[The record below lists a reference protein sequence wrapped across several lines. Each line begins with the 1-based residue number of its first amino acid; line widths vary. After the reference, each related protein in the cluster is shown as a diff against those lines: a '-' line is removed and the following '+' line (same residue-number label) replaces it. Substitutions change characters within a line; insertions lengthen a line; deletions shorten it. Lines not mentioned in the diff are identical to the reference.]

1 MNRQPT
7 ASGSFYCGCGVSSQ
21 RRPSLY
27 SKVASQNAIQTVPS
41 HTVAGPNTMNG
52 QSTQGPVYQDPE
64 YQSMNPR
71 YGKDNEKPV
80 WGLAKPLPRVVRP
93 GMRRNETTDQKSYN
107 TNPRGEAEPAP
118 ELGATP
124 GLANSRSNATDRRTA
139 PPPPQHPPTYA
150 SAAQEGLPQEYAVY
164 EAQPD
169 GLLRPMENEVEDGS
183 RTTQEENMVQPPREE
198 FLNQW
203 VRVRHLLKEPFAEWL
218 ATTIALLIGLCG
230 TLAVSTGGTSAGT
243 ILSKNWA
250 WGLGSMVGIYLA
262 GGVSGAHLNPGI
274 SIALWVFRGFPGRRC
289 CYYIVA
295 QLLGGLT
302 AAGLAY
308 CIYRDSI
315 VAFAPT
321 VSAGSS
327 GLGFYTEPLSH
338 VSSVTAFFTE
348 FIADAILLC
357 VVFAMGDD
365 SNAPP
370 GAGMH
375 SFVIGLVIYVIC
387 IGLGFNTGG
396 CLNPVRDFGPRIVA
410 LLAGYGV
417 ETFTA
422 RSGWWFWGGWVA
434 TITGCL
440 VGATLYDTFI
450 FIGGESPIN
459 YAPRRRRRAKLKKE
473 SKWRK
478 RLGIGKEKLPSLEE
492 GIKKLED

>member
-1 MNRQPT
+1 MTEQSVHKTPPASPLQSIEEQDSPNFVPSTETFNQTRDDRVGDPKAQSENTKKQQQQHESQSPQSSRLKQRPQTGVVQHDHPSIQRQEQSQSALPTRASMNRQPT
-7 ASGSFYCGCGVSSQ
+7 ASGSFYCGCGVTSQ

-150 SAAQEGLPQEYAVY
+150 SAAQEGLPQEYAVC

-218 ATTIALLIGLCG
+218 A
-230 TLAVSTGGTSAGT
+230 VSVRFFSYNESDANN
-243 ILSKNWA
+243 L
-250 WGLGSMVGIYLA
+250 
-262 GGVSGAHLNPGI
+262 
-274 SIALWVFRGFPGRRC
+274 
-289 CYYIVA
+289 
-295 QLLGGLT
+295 
-302 AAGLAY
+302 Y
-308 CIYRDSI
+308 CRQQSP
-315 VAFAPT
+315 FSS
-321 VSAGSS
+321 VSAEPLPSQRAEQAPEPYYQKTGPGALDLWSASTLLVVCPVRILTQASLSHFGSS
-327 GLGFYTEPLSH
+327 
-338 VSSVTAFFTE
+338 
-348 FIADAILLC
+348 
-357 VVFAMGDD
+357 VVFLDD
-365 SNAPP
+365 
-370 GAGMH
+370 GA
-375 SFVIGLVIYVIC
+375 V
-387 IGLGFNTGG
+387 
-396 CLNPVRDFGPRIVA
+396 
-410 LLAGYGV
+410 
-417 ETFTA
+417 
-422 RSGWWFWGGWVA
+422 
-434 TITGCL
+434 TI
-440 VGATLYDTFI
+440 
-450 FIGGESPIN
+450 
-459 YAPRRRRRAKLKKE
+459 
-473 SKWRK
+473 
-478 RLGIGKEKLPSLEE
+478 
-492 GIKKLED
+492 